1 MSTPISIRICAWI
14 SVPDNDVNNMPR
26 QANVNKDALHD
37 LALTCMLY
45 AHLTQPLQTSYHTP

>member
-1 MSTPISIRICAWI
+1 MRICAWI